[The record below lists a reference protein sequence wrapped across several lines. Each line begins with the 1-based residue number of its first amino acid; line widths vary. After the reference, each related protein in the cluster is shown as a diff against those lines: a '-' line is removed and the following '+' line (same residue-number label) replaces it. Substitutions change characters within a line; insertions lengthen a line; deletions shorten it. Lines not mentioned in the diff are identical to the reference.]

1 MKLALALIVL
11 MASGAHAAQ
20 MGCFPAITVIPEI
33 TGSKWSETLSVVGS
47 IKTPQGPVP
56 FMTFVNGKTGTW
68 TMISRPTPDMACVIA
83 LGDGYEASY
92 PDDPGEEM

>member
-1 MKLALALIVL
+1 MKLWLPLLLMLASS
-11 MASGAHAAQ
+11 ADAAQ
-20 MGCFPAITVIPEI
+20 TGCFPAATVIPEI
-33 TGSKWSETLSVVGS
+33 TGSKWAETLAVVGT

-68 TMISRPTPDMACVIA
+68 TTIARPTPDMACVIA